1 MTRIEFTDVSGTTP
15 IDVYVADFRGENRTY
30 LGQIT
35 GVTTNPVPP
44 TVYEYPPT
52 LFDGT
57 SSVMVIL
64 SGSDGCEMFKV
75 IDC

>member
-52 LFDGT
+52 LFDGA

-64 SGSDGCEMFKV
+64 SGSDGCEMFKI